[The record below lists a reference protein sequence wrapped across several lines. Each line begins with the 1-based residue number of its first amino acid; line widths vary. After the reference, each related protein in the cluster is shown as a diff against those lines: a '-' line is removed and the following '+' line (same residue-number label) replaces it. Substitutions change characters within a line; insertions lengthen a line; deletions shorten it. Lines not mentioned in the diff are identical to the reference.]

1 MVLEEVDLHGAV
13 SEVHHHGPA
22 RPEPG
27 LESRDTGQLVLLP
40 DLEMKLTIT

>member
-13 SEVHHHGPA
+13 GEVHHHGPA

-27 LESRDTGQLVLLP
+27 LESRDTGQLIFLT
-40 DLEMKLTIT
+40 DLENS